1 MRILQKPT
9 FKKVVKKLYPLSKQE
24 LDEAIRAIMQ
34 TPTVGVLKLGDLAG
48 VRVYKFRMQGQ
59 QMLLAYLFEERT
71 ETLTLLALGSHEN
84 FYRDLKKWM

>member
-1 MRILQKPT
+1 MRILQKPI
-9 FKKVVKKLYPLSKQE
+9 FKKVVKKLYPSQKQE
-24 LDEAIRAIMQ
+24 LDEAISAILQ
-34 TPTVGVLKLGDLAG
+34 TPTLGVLKLGDLVG

-59 QMLLAYLFEERT
+59 QMLLAYLFDETT